1 MSDAQNHVVIVS
13 CQDAAHAT
21 KVIKWASKLDLV
33 AVSIGLPFAEAP
45 ASKPTKPGKKKLPP
59 VTATALKEIL
69 TRVKDELGSDVLK
82 NIFVTHDCKS
92 LKALP
97 EEEWPT
103 VYAEAE
109 ALLDTP
115 AEEED
120 EEMDAFDLLDDEED
134 DDDLG
139 LDDDDEEDDDDL
151 GLDSDDEDDA
161 PDLATVKTYA
171 SRYSDKHGL
180 DAQREVLAKHGI
192 PTTRSLGKATPEQ
205 LSKIFAGFKKGLK

>member
-139 LDDDDEEDDDDL
+139 LD
-151 GLDSDDEDDA
+151 SDDEDDA